1 MISTRFTELV
11 GCRTPI
17 QQAPNGDLARRA
29 ALPLAVAHAG
39 GHGMLAAVAT
49 PRAALEATLDEL
61 AADDSRA
68 WGVNVVVPLT
78 PRECVELAAQRAPL
92 LDFHQGDPDPALVD
106 SVHQA
111 GGLASWQIGTA
122 DEAKAAEQAGCDLIV
137 AQGIEAAGFVR
148 GRAGTMAL
156 LQEVLDAVSL
166 PVLAAGGI
174 GTARGVAAALAA
186 GAAGVRVGTRFLAA
200 TEAGADDRYVEAL
213 VAAHA
218 EDTVLTDRFSPP
230 GIPIRGRVLR
240 TALDHDHPLLAGES
254 TGAVHGIQ
262 PAAEIVAELT
272 QGAERLLN
280 QVTQLLAPVPQPAL
294 R

>member
-11 GCRTPI
+11 GCQAPI
-17 QQAPNGDLARRA
+17 QQAPNGELARSA

-39 GHGMLAAVAT
+39 GHGMLAAVAA
-49 PRAALEATLDEL
+49 PRAELEATLDEL

-78 PRECVELAAQRAPL
+78 PRECVELAAKRAPL
-92 LDFHQGDPDPALVD
+92 LDFHQGDPDPALID
-106 SVHQA
+106 AVHQA

-122 DEAKAAEQAGCDLIV
+122 DEARAAEQAGCDLII

-156 LQEVLDAVSL
+156 LQEVLEAVSL

-200 TEAGADDRYVEAL
+200 AEAGADDRYVEAL
-213 VAAHA
+213 TAAHA

-240 TALDHDHPLLAGES
+240 AALDSDHPLLAGES
-254 TGAVHGIQ
+254 TAAVHGIQ
-262 PAAEIVAELT
+262 PAAEIVDELAR
-272 QGAERLLN
+272 GAERLLN
-280 QVTQLLAPVPQPAL
+280 QAAQLVTSTAQAAV

>member
-1 MISTRFTELV
+1 
-11 GCRTPI
+11 
-17 QQAPNGDLARRA
+17 
-29 ALPLAVAHAG
+29 
-39 GHGMLAAVAT
+39 MLAAVAT
-49 PRAALEATLDEL
+49 PRRELEAALDEL
-61 AADDSRA
+61 AADGSGA

-78 PRECVELAAQRAPL
+78 PRECVELAAERAPL
-92 LDFHQGDPDPALVD
+92 VDFHQGDPAAALVD
-106 SVHQA
+106 AVHQA

-122 DEAKAAEQAGCDLIV
+122 DEARAAEQAGCDVIV

-156 LQEVLDAVSL
+156 LQEVLDAVSV

-200 TEAGADDRYVEAL
+200 AEAEADERYVQAL
-213 VAAHA
+213 SAAHA

-230 GIPIRGRVLR
+230 GIPIRARVLR
-240 TALDHDHPLLAGES
+240 AGLDSDQPLLAGES
-254 TGAVHGIQ
+254 TGAVHGVQ
-262 PAAEIVAELT
+262 PAADIVDELVR
-272 QGAERLLN
+272 GAERLLS
-280 QVTQLLAPVPQPAL
+280 QATQLVGSVRQTAA

>member
-61 AADDSRA
+61 AADNSRA